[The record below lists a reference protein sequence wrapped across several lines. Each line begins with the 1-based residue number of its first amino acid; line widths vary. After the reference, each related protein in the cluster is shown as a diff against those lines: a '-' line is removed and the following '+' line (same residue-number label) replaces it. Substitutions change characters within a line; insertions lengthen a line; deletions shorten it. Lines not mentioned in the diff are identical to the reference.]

1 MPQVRADLE
10 RLVRIPSVSAPGHD
24 PAALVRSAEL
34 VAELLRA
41 VGADTRML
49 RAVGGHPA
57 VVGYLKA
64 PPGKPTVVL
73 YAHHDVQPPG
83 PDSEWKTPPFA
94 PTERDGRLYGR
105 GAADDKA
112 GVLAHIAALRAYDGK
127 PPVGVAV
134 FVEGE
139 EEAGSERLR
148 GYLEGEGDRLRCDAV
163 VVADGGN
170 WRIGVPAVTTTLRG
184 VVACV
189 IEVRVLDKAVHS
201 GGFGGPLPDA
211 LTTLAHVL
219 ASLHDER
226 GRVRVEGLASGKA
239 PPLDLTEA
247 ELREQAGA
255 RSSVKLIGDGG
266 LTDRMWMMPA
276 ISVLALDAPPVRE
289 AVNQLVPVARA
300 KVSMR
305 IPPGQDATKAL
316 DALVKHLEKNVPW
329 GAEVHIE
336 RHAVGEPFA
345 TKTGGPAYRA
355 MHAALSEAWGAKAVD
370 VGSGGSIPFLFDF
383 AELFPMA
390 EILVTGVDDPQ
401 SGPHGP
407 DEGLHLAEFERVCRR
422 RCSFQSSRARKAG
435 GSHCR
440 SAAGSGCARQ
450 GCPPPR
456 DTLRRRARSARAPQR
471 RSSSRSR

>member
-1 MPQVRADLE
+1 VATIPAADLRSRVRELMPQVRADLE
-10 RLVRIPSVSAPGHD
+10 RLVRIPSVSALGHD
-24 PAALVRSAEL
+24 PAPLVKSAEL

-41 VGADTRML
+41 VGADTRVL
-49 RAVGGHPA
+49 RAEGGHPA
-57 VVGYLKA
+57 VVGYFKA
-64 PPGKPTVVL
+64 PPGKPTVLL

-94 PTERDGRLYGR
+94 PTERDGRLYAR

-134 FVEGE
+134 FIEGE

-148 GYLEGEGDRLRCDAV
+148 GYLEDEGDRLRCDAV

-170 WRIGVPAVTTTLRG
+170 WRIGAPAITTTLRG

-189 IEVRVLDKAVHS
+189 VEVRVLDKAVHS
-201 GGFGGPLPDA
+201 GGFGGPFPDA
-211 LTTLAHVL
+211 LMTLARLL
-219 ASLHDER
+219 ATLHDDK
-226 GRVRVEGLASGKA
+226 GNVAVQGLVRGKA
-239 PPLDLTEA
+239 PALDLTEG

-255 RSSVKLIGDGG
+255 RKGLKLIADGG
-266 LTDRMWMMPA
+266 LTDRMWTMPA
-276 ISVLALDAPPVRE
+276 ISVLALDAPPVHD

-305 IPPGQDATKAL
+305 IPPGQDAAKAL

-329 GAEVHIE
+329 GAELRID
-336 RHAVGEPFA
+336 RHPVGEPFA
-345 TKTGGPAYRA
+345 TKTGGPAYKA
-355 MHAALSEAWGAKAVD
+355 MHAALSEAWGSKAVD

-383 AELFPMA
+383 AELFPKA

-407 DEGLHLAEFERVCRR
+407 DEGLHLAEFERVCLAETLFL
-422 RCSFQSSRARKAG
+422 SKLAG
-435 GSHCR
+435 
-440 SAAGSGCARQ
+440 
-450 GCPPPR
+450 
-456 DTLRRRARSARAPQR
+456 
-471 RSSSRSR
+471 

>member
-1 MPQVRADLE
+1 MAIITSVATIPAADLRTRVRELMPQVRADLE
-10 RLVRIPSVSAPGHD
+10 RLVRVPSVSAPGHD
-24 PAALVRSAEL
+24 PAPLVKSAEI

-41 VGADTRML
+41 AGADTRVL
-49 RAVGGHPA
+49 RAEGGHPA
-57 VVGYLKA
+57 VVGYVKG
-64 PPGKPTVVL
+64 PSGKPTVLL

-170 WRIGVPAVTTTLRG
+170 WRIGVPAITTTLRG

-239 PPLDLTEA
+239 PALDLTEA

-255 RSSVKLIGDGG
+255 RRGVKLIGDGG

-276 ISVLALDAPPVRE
+276 ISVLALDAPPVRD

-316 DALVKHLEKNVPW
+316 DALVKHLERNVPW

-355 MHAALSEAWGAKAVD
+355 IHAALSEAWGAKAVD

-383 AELFPMA
+383 AELFPKA

-407 DEGLHLAEFERVCRR
+407 DEGLHLAEFERVCLAETLFL
-422 RCSFQSSRARKAG
+422 SKLAG
-435 GSHCR
+435 
-440 SAAGSGCARQ
+440 
-450 GCPPPR
+450 
-456 DTLRRRARSARAPQR
+456 
-471 RSSSRSR
+471 

>member
-10 RLVRIPSVSAPGHD
+10 RLVRIPSVSAEGHD
-24 PAALVRSAEL
+24 PAPLVRSADL

-41 VGADTRML
+41 VGADTRVL
-49 RAVGGHPA
+49 RAEGGHPA

-64 PPGKPTVVL
+64 PSGKPTVLL

-83 PDSEWKTPPFA
+83 RDSEWKTPPFA

-112 GVLAHIAALRAYDGK
+112 GVLAHVAALRAYDGK

-134 FVEGE
+134 FIEGE

-226 GRVRVEGLASGKA
+226 GRVRVEGLATGKA
-239 PPLDLTEA
+239 
-247 ELREQAGA
+247 Q
-255 RSSVKLIGDGG
+255 IG
-266 LTDRMWMMPA
+266 
-276 ISVLALDAPPVRE
+276 
-289 AVNQLVPVARA
+289 RA
-300 KVSMR
+300 SCR
-305 IPPGQDATKAL
+305 
-316 DALVKHLEKNVPW
+316 
-329 GAEVHIE
+329 
-336 RHAVGEPFA
+336 
-345 TKTGGPAYRA
+345 
-355 MHAALSEAWGAKAVD
+355 
-370 VGSGGSIPFLFDF
+370 
-383 AELFPMA
+383 
-390 EILVTGVDDPQ
+390 
-401 SGPHGP
+401 
-407 DEGLHLAEFERVCRR
+407 ERV
-422 RCSFQSSRARKAG
+422 S
-435 GSHCR
+435 
-440 SAAGSGCARQ
+440 
-450 GCPPPR
+450 
-456 DTLRRRARSARAPQR
+456 
-471 RSSSRSR
+471 